1 MVALVLYVSPMS
13 RYSLMA
19 KRNCDEL
26 LKRVDPRAV
35 HFEVCD
41 ISEHP
46 ERGDDDGV
54 YYTPVLVKRRPLPC
68 THVVGDLSNTHV
80 LVDLL
85 EACGVSVSR

>member
-1 MVALVLYVSPMS
+1 MS
-13 RYSLMA
+13 RFSLMA

-54 YYTPVLVKRRPLPC
+54 YYTPAW
-68 THVVGDLSNTHV
+68 TGDMFIQAIYA
-80 LVDLL
+80 DLTR
-85 EACGVSVSR
+85 ARSK